1 MFNGIRKSLFLLSLK
16 PILFLL
22 KRAVKPERETK
33 MLNEKIAGLLK
44 SREEADVKCDE
55 ARKVLASAGKVR
67 SGIQTKIAKAFAE
80 GFTGSDEEI
89 LFMLDWENSSDEMY
103 AFRSKFLIE
112 RKLGEVGYNTSSRQY
127 GVGVNLYND
136 EADLR
141 VAAAA
146 LKDLFRAIKPVKCD
160 GWAGK
165 GTEYVL
171 VHLNISSVVEY
182 EKFSDNVYLVK
193 EGELY
198 QVTTIE
204 RRRNTVIADWSED
217 IAEVMIKAK
226 AYLEENYGYGEDSDE
241 D

>member
-1 MFNGIRKSLFLLSLK
+1 
-16 PILFLL
+16 
-22 KRAVKPERETK
+22 

-44 SREEADVKCDE
+44 SREEADNKLVE
-55 ARKVLASAGKVR
+55 AQKIVNAAGKVR

-89 LFMLDWENSSDEMY
+89 LFMLDLDNSSDEMY
-103 AFRSKFLIE
+103 AFRSKFLAE
-112 RKLGEVGYNTSSRQY
+112 RKLREAGFNTVSRQY
-127 GVGVNLYND
+127 GIGVNLYDD

-141 VAAAA
+141 VAAEA
-146 LKDLFRAIKPVKCD
+146 LKDLFRVIKPVKCD

-193 EGELY
+193 EGDLY
-198 QVTTIE
+198 QATTIE
-204 RRRNTVIADWSED
+204 RRHNKVIVDWSED

-226 AYLEENYGYGEDSDE
+226 EYLESHYGYNEDDE
-241 D
+241 YDDE